1 MTDDLSPAV
10 LKWEKATTPTT
21 TTFPPKTTGARSLTE
36 KQE

>member
-1 MTDDLSPAV
+1 MTDGLSPAV
-10 LKWEKATTPTT
+10 LKWEKATTPT